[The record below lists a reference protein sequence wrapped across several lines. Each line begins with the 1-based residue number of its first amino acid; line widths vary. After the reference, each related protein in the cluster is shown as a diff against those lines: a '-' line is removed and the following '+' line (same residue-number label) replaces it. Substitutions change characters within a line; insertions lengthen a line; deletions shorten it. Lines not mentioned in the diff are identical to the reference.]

1 MKKERIT
8 NLIRIISTKK
18 FSIILILLF
27 ATNFLYTSIIPSI
40 TGIALKQVFS
50 TPDSDSIYGDNSY
63 TGVNCT
69 KLNEYDSNIGKTIW
83 DFSAAEFSNKK
94 VAYISTG
101 NSILAFD
108 FSDHNK
114 PKYISTIDFG
124 YSNYIYNIDAINN
137 LLIVDFSYTG
147 IAIIDFSNLKKP
159 QIIFNGQ
166 ISNVSN
172 LDDCIIKDDILYGR
186 DWNALILL
194 DISTISSPKYLNK
207 YEGTITNFTSIVSI
221 YLEND
226 YVYLMYDDSFEIVDI
241 SDFTAPVQLGIFN
254 STNNINGTFTDISV
268 SGNIAYTVTTG
279 GQVFAIDCSDPSNP
293 SLLDYSM
300 DNTTIFNQI
309 NIVESLAYVL
319 DQKTGIHVFDIYNP
333 TEITLISR
341 DYNAGNYRTQQLISD
356 YLFLF
361 NINEGIEIYSLLDHQ
376 NPTFVSIYLLSGCG
390 YDVAISGKTVLIA
403 NGFSGLEIYH
413 INNFDKPIFRSRILS
428 GKHCIFVQIR
438 GELAY
443 VYSDNDWEANVHIVD
458 FSDLENPVLLQTES
472 ILVEINNL
480 KRDPFFIQV
489 CGDFLIASYSVIPW
503 YSPKIL
509 RVYDLSTKTNFELV
523 EQIELGY
530 FFNFAYKNNNLYLID
545 SENFSIFSYEPY
557 NLSLISQT
565 PLNLVSYIYNFHISD
580 NFAFVSTVSDTHVFN
595 ITNPF
600 SPVETFRF
608 SQIALHSKR
617 GYKEVI
623 VSADIIYVLERNYVS
638 GSRGSNLYFIN
649 FEDRNSPYLEGI
661 FSCNESITS
670 FVVSE
675 NKVYLSALEVNL
687 EIVQLTR
694 FIIQRGIII
703 LVITGSFVFGI
714 AALTLILRR
723 RKIRRAS
730 EKAKSVETPDTEVE
744 Y

>member
-8 NLIRIISTKK
+8 NLIRILSTKR
-18 FSIILILLF
+18 FLSLLLIGLI

-50 TPDSDSIYGDNSY
+50 TPDSDSYFGDNSY

-69 KLNEYDSNIGKTIW
+69 KLNEYDSNLGETIW

-94 VAYISTG
+94 VAYISTEC
-101 NSILAFD
+101 SILAFD
-108 FSDHNK
+108 FSDPKK

-124 YSNYIYNIDAINN
+124 YLNYIYNIDAINN

-226 YVYLMYDDSFEIVDI
+226 YAYLMYIDSFEIVDI

-300 DNTTIFNQI
+300 DNTKIFNQI
-309 NIVESLAYVL
+309 DIDESLAYVL
-319 DQKTGIHVFDIYNP
+319 DQETGIHVFDIYNP

-341 DYNAGNYRTQQLISD
+341 NNNAGDYRTQQLISD

-361 NINEGIEIYSLLDHQ
+361 NRNEGIEIYSILDHQ
-376 NPTFVSIYLLSGCG
+376 NPTFVSIYLLSGRG
-390 YDVAISGKTVLIA
+390 YDVAISGKTVLVA

-413 INNFDKPIFRSRILS
+413 INNFNKPIFRSRILS
-428 GKHCIFVQIR
+428 GKLCIFVQIR

-443 VYSDNDWEANVHIVD
+443 VYSENAKEADVHIID

-472 ILVEINNL
+472 ILADSNGFGPISMQ
-480 KRDPFFIQV
+480 I
-489 CGDFLIASYSVIPW
+489 CGDYFIASYSDHPW
-503 YSPKIL
+503 DHPKSL

-523 EQIELGY
+523 EQIELGL
-530 FFNFAYKNNNLYLID
+530 FFNFAYKDNNLYLID
-545 SENFSIFSYEPY
+545 FENFSIYSYEPH

-565 PLNLVSYIYNFHISD
+565 PLNLVPYIYSFHISD
-580 NFAFVSTVSDTHVFN
+580 NYAFVTTEYDTQVFD

-608 SQIALHSKR
+608 SQIALNTSY

-623 VSADIIYVLERNYVS
+623 VSADIIYVLERYYVS
-638 GSRGSNLYFIN
+638 SRGSNLYFIN
-649 FEDRNSPYLEGI
+649 FEDRNSPYLEGS
-661 FSCNESITS
+661 FSCDEFLTS
-670 FVVSE
+670 FDVSE

-687 EIVQLTR
+687 EIVQLDR
-694 FIIQRGIII
+694 FISRTVIIVVASIVSVIII
-703 LVITGSFVFGI
+703 SGI
-714 AALTLILRR
+714 AVLVLVLRR

-730 EKAKSVETPDTEVE
+730 EKAKSVENSEIKE
-744 Y
+744 ES